1 MRHVG
6 KTSSPQPSA
15 RLAADFHPGGRLA
28 NAPGPGSPAPGS
40 EKFGRQAALLL
51 WSPSAELLVTDWP
64 RNAATETPR
73 HAEVFGRVLRKPCRD
88 IGSDRGATGPRTPH
102 ACRLARVP
110 RDPTGSAGRGARRVR
125 LDT

>member
-64 RNAATETPR
+64 RNAAEHLGILGVSVT
-73 HAEVFGRVLRKPCRD
+73 AFLGRSRALLGKR
-88 IGSDRGATGPRTPH
+88 AY
-102 ACRLARVP
+102 
-110 RDPTGSAGRGARRVR
+110 
-125 LDT
+125 